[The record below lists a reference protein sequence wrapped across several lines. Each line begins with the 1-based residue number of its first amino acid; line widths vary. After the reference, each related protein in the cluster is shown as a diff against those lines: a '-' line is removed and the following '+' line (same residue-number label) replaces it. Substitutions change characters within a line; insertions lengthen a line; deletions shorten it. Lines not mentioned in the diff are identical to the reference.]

1 MEKGRL
7 RGHVTFAE
15 FVDEAYWPQMA
26 GLCANTRRGYECNLR
41 LRILSALGNME
52 IEQIYN

>member
-1 MEKGRL
+1 MEEGRL
-7 RGHVTFAE
+7 RGRVTFAE

-26 GLCANTRRGYECNLR
+26 GLCENTRRGYECNLR
-41 LRILSALGNME
+41 LRILSSLSNIE